1 MRCVETEDR
10 TAEQFCSGTGDDAA
24 VMVKGNLEAKLPTIW
39 TDEKAL
45 QLGRSSDMEKM
56 RRGED
61 AGARKGREVTKPP
74 GPAKVQKKV
83 YLWYIERKCPAN
95 GRKCFNLAQMAQT
108 DQRYRNQWKS
118 MGWIWFWHL
127 QAISLLTHD

>member
-1 MRCVETEDR
+1 MKTSARLCENPDKHEKTRKNTKTAKTQYINRRKSTKIHENHKITEIHL
-10 TAEQFCSGTGDDAA
+10 
-24 VMVKGNLEAKLPTIW
+24 KKH
-39 TDEKAL
+39 
-45 QLGRSSDMEKM
+45 
-56 RRGED
+56 
-61 AGARKGREVTKPP
+61 P

-118 MGWIWFWHL
+118 IGWIWFWHL
-127 QAISLLTHD
+127 QAISLPTHD